1 MMMRKPV
8 KTKRGTVKAAGK
20 ASSTQ
25 IEAEDPVST
34 TTAPRGKIGL
44 LVSLLRQTEGATID
58 AMMSATGWQ
67 AHSVRGA
74 MSGSVKKALGLN
86 ILSEKTDGGRVYRIV
101 AITAA

>member
-1 MMMRKPV
+1 MRKPAIS
-8 KTKRGTVKAAGK
+8 RGEGVKAGDK
-20 ASSTQ
+20 SDICSKV
-25 IEAEDPVST
+25 ESPLGV

-74 MSGSVKKALGLN
+74 VSGSVKKSLGLN
-86 ILSEKTDGGRVYRIV
+86 VRSEKTEAGRVYRIV
-101 AITAA
+101 SGTAA